1 MHVYVF
7 VSVSVCRC
15 VCACLRA
22 RVDRDLFASGRTWCI
37 RVPACTAAVSSS
49 SKPSSTASMS
59 IKVMSGRNM
68 VCYICCPPLQA
79 QPHTYI
85 HQVFHLVVRT
95 QGGGLCSLS
104 LFLFLDI
111 LKTVADA
118 VNNSKIRGNNTV
130 VDALTLL
137 FNYVFM
143 NEVWSTGV
151 IFPLYKHGSRLDP
164 DNYRPITLLSVA
176 FGHFL

>member
-1 MHVYVF
+1 M
-7 VSVSVCRC
+7 CER
-15 VCACLRA
+15 
-22 RVDRDLFASGRTWCI
+22 
-37 RVPACTAAVSSS
+37 
-49 SKPSSTASMS
+49 
-59 IKVMSGRNM
+59 KV
-68 VCYICCPPLQA
+68 
-79 QPHTYI
+79 
-85 HQVFHLVVRT
+85 
-95 QGGGLCSLS
+95 S